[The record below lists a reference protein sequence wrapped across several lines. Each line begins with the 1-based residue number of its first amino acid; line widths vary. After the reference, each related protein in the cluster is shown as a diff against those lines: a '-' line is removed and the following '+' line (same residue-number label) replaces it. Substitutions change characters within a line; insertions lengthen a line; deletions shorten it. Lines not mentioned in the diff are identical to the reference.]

1 MPDDTQ
7 LAFAHH
13 RLPVGLSR
21 HCHDNCDPVMTFPGH
36 HDNPD
41 NHENPS
47 TEVALCCPR
56 GESQTLYS
64 FLVTV

>member
-13 RLPVGLSR
+13 SLLPVGLSR
-21 HCHDNCDPVMTFPGH
+21 HCHDNCDPVMTFH

-41 NHENPS
+41 NHENPG
-47 TEVALCCPR
+47 TAVPLR
-56 GESQTLYS
+56 
-64 FLVTV
+64 